1 MARADLLLK
10 LVKAGLSGDTGLTKK
25 VVQAVIAEERV
36 KQHNVIANQLEEAL
50 KTTPTG
56 LTQTPGRSVTP
67 VLYDKIESF
76 LYSVNPNKPLS
87 NLVLDRFIV
96 NSIREF
102 VQEFSRA
109 DILRS
114 YSLEPRNRV
123 LLVGEPGNGKTSIAE
138 VLATEL
144 MLPMFVIRY
153 DGIIG
158 SYLGE
163 TASRLEKMFNFIKT
177 QQCILFFDEFD
188 AIGKERGDEHETGEI
203 KRVVSSL
210 LLQIDKLPSY
220 VIVVA
225 ATNHSELLDKAVWR
239 RFQVKLKID
248 KPDKVLITTWLE
260 RFEFDFGHKLPVTRT
275 TAINKLHGL
284 SFAEIEEFGL
294 SIRRRFVLS
303 IPNPNLREI
312 VDFSLQEVENKK
324 TFSNAE
330 KAHPNLP

>member
-10 LVKAGLSGDTGLTKK
+10 LVKAGLSGDTALTKK

-36 KQHNVIANQLEEAL
+36 KQHNVIADQLEDAL
-50 KTTPTG
+50 RTNTG
-56 LTQTPGRSVTP
+56 LTTTHGRSIAA
-67 VLYDKIESF
+67 VLHDKIDSF
-76 LYSVNPNKPLS
+76 LYSVSPSKPLS
-87 NLVLDRFIV
+87 RLVLEKFVVD
-96 NSIREF
+96 SIREF
-102 VQEFSRA
+102 VLEYSRA

-138 VLATEL
+138 VIATEL

-177 QQCILFFDEFD
+177 QQCVLFFDEFD

-239 RFQVKLKID
+239 RFQVKLRID
-248 KPDKVLITTWLE
+248 KPDKELIKVWLD
-260 RFEFDFGHKLPVTRT
+260 RFETDFGHKLPILKTSIIT
-275 TAINKLHGL
+275 KLIGL

-312 VDFSLQEVENKK
+312 VEFSLKETQNKNN
-324 TFSNAE
+324 FN
-330 KAHPNLP
+330 NG